1 MIIINSA
8 AYVTPEF
15 RAEFGKI
22 PPCLLPIG
30 NRKLVEYQIPML
42 RNIYDEQIIVSLPE
56 GYELTIDEQQLFTS
70 LNIDYAYVPDQFTLA
85 EALLYVLNT
94 VSHTFEEP
102 LRLLHGDTLLDTIP
116 QGENLIAVAAT
127 EDDYNW
133 ESESNKAGHPLVWCG
148 YFVFSSPREFIRAL
162 ALSQG
167 NFVKAVRIYGEQ
179 TPLSLPEITGW
190 HDLGHVNTYFVSRSQ
205 ITTQRVFNSLRIENG
220 TVWKSGAQKTKII
233 AESEWY
239 KKLPVALKRYTPQM
253 IDSGI
258 DAKTGAPFYVLE
270 YLPCS
275 PLNEVFVHG
284 RNPDFFWRRTFKLM
298 GAFLQ
303 DARNSLD
310 SIDKHIQ
317 IEAIRADAQDLYEIK
332 TYARL
337 EEYARTSG
345 IELNTPTTYC
355 GRQLGSLREVARD
368 CIARTLELPIIPAVL
383 HGDFCFSNILYDSRG
398 GAIKVIDPRGLNQK
412 QELTLLGDQKY
423 DLAKA
428 CHSVIGLYDFI
439 IAGRYQIENREN
451 TAISI
456 RFPADDR
463 LLGIQKAFM
472 DSDLLPGI
480 TGKNIMPL
488 TVLLFLSMLPLHGD
502 RPDRQEAMLINAL
515 RLYAEYVTQST
526 V

>member
-8 AYVTPEF
+8 AYVIPEF

-42 RNIYDEQIIVSLPE
+42 RSASDEQIIVSLPE

-70 LNIDYAYVPDQFTLA
+70 LNIEYAYVPVQFTLA

-94 VSHTFEEP
+94 VNHTHEEP
-102 LRLLHGDTLLDTIP
+102 LRLLHGDTLLDKLP
-116 QGENLIAVAAT
+116 QGDNLIAVAAT
-127 EDDYNW
+127 DDDYNW
-133 ESESNKAGHPLVWCG
+133 ESESNKTGHPLVWCG
-148 YFVFSSPREFIRAL
+148 FFSFSSPREFIRAL

-179 TPLSLPEITGW
+179 SPLSLPEISGW

-220 TVWKSGAQKTKII
+220 TVWKSGSPTTKIV

-239 KKLPVALKRYTPQM
+239 KKLPVALKRYTPQL

-258 DAKTGAPFYVLE
+258 DAETGAPFYMLE

-284 RNPDFFWRRTFKLM
+284 RNPDFFWRRIFKLM
-298 GAFLQ
+298 GAFLR
-303 DARNSLD
+303 DARSSLN
-310 SIDKHIQ
+310 SIDKHGQ
-317 IEAIRADAQDLYEIK
+317 VEAIRSDAQDLYENK

-337 EEYARTSG
+337 EEYAGSSG
-345 IELNTPTTYC
+345 IDLNAPTAY
-355 GRQLGSLREVARD
+355 GAQQLGSLLEVARD
-368 CIARTLELPIIPAVL
+368 CIARTLKLPTVPTVL

-398 GAIKVIDPRGLNQK
+398 SLIKVIDPRGLNQK

-439 IAGRYQIENREN
+439 IAGRYQIENRESASP
-451 TAISI
+451 TI
-456 RFPADDR
+456 RFHADDR
-463 LLGIQKAFM
+463 LLGIQEAFM

-480 TGKNIMPL
+480 TGKDIMPL
-488 TVLLFLSMLPLHGD
+488 TVLLFLSMLPLHAD

-515 RLYAEYVTQST
+515 RLYTEYVA
-526 V
+526 